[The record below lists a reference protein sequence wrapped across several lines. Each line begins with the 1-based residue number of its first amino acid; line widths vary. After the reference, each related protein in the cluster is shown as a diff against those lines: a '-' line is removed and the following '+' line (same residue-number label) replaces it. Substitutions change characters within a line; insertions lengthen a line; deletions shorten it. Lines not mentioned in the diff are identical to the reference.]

1 VLLRRISHMMR
12 LRWILLLAGVLLL
25 ASAVAGIAQP
35 RFGHAA
41 GTTAAKT
48 ITVTGNGSVTTVPDR
63 AGFDFTVETR
73 AGTAK
78 AALAQNSDAAAAV
91 VAAVKNAGVADAD
104 IQTSQVSLSPQ
115 TKQDGTQIIGYV
127 ASNSISVKSTIAR
140 AGSIVDAA
148 VEAGADGV
156 SGPSL
161 SISDQDV
168 QYRDALKQAV
178 AAAHA
183 KAQTLADAAGLSLG
197 GARTVVEGP
206 GQYPVPLAQKAD
218 FSAGVAIQPG
228 TQTVDA
234 TVTVTYT
241 AT

>member
-1 VLLRRISHMMR
+1 MMR

-35 RFGHAA
+35 HFGHAA

-73 AGTAK
+73 AATAK
-78 AALAQNSDAAAAV
+78 AALAQNSDAAAAI

-115 TKQDGTQIIGYV
+115 TKQDGTQIIGYI
-127 ASNSISVKSTIAR
+127 ASNSISVKSTIAK

-148 VEAGADGV
+148 VTL
-156 SGPSL
+156 PC
-161 SISDQDV
+161 SISPSTE
-168 QYRDALKQAV
+168 RREP
-178 AAAHA
+178 
-183 KAQTLADAAGLSLG
+183 SP
-197 GARTVVEGP
+197 ARANTFCRRSGSGREEEGSVTRSARVSPPCLRPPP
-206 GQYPVPLAQKAD
+206 G
-218 FSAGVAIQPG
+218 SA
-228 TQTVDA
+228 
-234 TVTVTYT
+234 
-241 AT
+241 

>member
-1 VLLRRISHMMR
+1 MTR

-25 ASAVAGIAQP
+25 ASAVAGVAQP
-35 RFGHAA
+35 HFGHAA
-41 GTTAAKT
+41 GTAAAKT

-73 AGTAK
+73 AATAK
-78 AALAQNSDAAAAV
+78 AALAQNAAAASA
-91 VAAVKNAGVADAD
+91 VAAALKNAGVADAD

-115 TKQDGTQIIGYV
+115 TNQDGTLIVGYT
-127 ASNSISVKSTIAR
+127 ASNSVSVKTTIAK

-148 VEAGADGV
+148 VGAGADSV
-156 SGPSL
+156 SGPNL
-161 SISDQDV
+161 SISDQDAK
-168 QYRDALKQAV
+168 YRDALKNAV

-183 KAQTLADAAGLSLG
+183 KAQALADAAGLTLG
-197 GARTVVEGP
+197 GVQTIIEGQAQLP
-206 GQYPVPLAQKAD
+206 PMPFAQKAD
-218 FSAGVAIQPG
+218 ASAGVPIQPG

-241 AT
+241 AS